1 MDQGVVV
8 VSDLGV
14 LVSEGLMLG
23 MVVTPELM
31 GFRIQV
37 VVVVV
42 VPLPIPL
49 TLVFL
54 YPVVTAVP
62 GL

>member
-8 VSDLGV
+8 VGEVGV
-14 LVSEGLMLG
+14 MVSEGLMLG

-42 VPLPIPL
+42 EHTPVVVIPL
-49 TLVFL
+49 YQVAK
-54 YPVVTAVP
+54 VVP

>member
-8 VSDLGV
+8 VGELGV
-14 LVSEGLMLG
+14 MVSEGLMLG

-42 VPLPIPL
+42 VTLPMTVQLPLYQ
-49 TLVFL
+49 VAK
-54 YPVVTAVP
+54 VVP
-62 GL
+62 GS